1 MGKTAK
7 APVNKIKFRAIRD
20 FIVIKVVEPKTSGG
34 ILIPDQAKEMALYG
48 EAVSVGCGLIEGGVI
63 IPLVVKPGDTVRFL
77 PHSGTKMKIDS
88 EEYYVLRENQVFGV
102 FDE

>member
-1 MGKTAK
+1 MAK
-7 APVNKIKFRAIRD
+7 PKNKIKFRAIRD
-20 FIVIKVVEPKTSGG
+20 FLVLRVVEPVTSGG
-34 ILIPDQAKEMALYG
+34 IIIPDQAKEMALYG